1 MDSII
6 ALIQGM
12 GLFHLQWGQ
21 AVMIAI
27 SLLLLWLAIKHSRSR
42 ACHDSIREFAS
53 SWFTGANC
61 RDCCEIRYRC

>member
-27 SLLLLWLAIKHSRSR
+27 SLLLLWLAISRKFEPLLLLPIS
-42 ACHDSIREFAS
+42 ADYCQISLKQD
-53 SWFTGANC
+53 
-61 RDCCEIRYRC
+61 

>member
-27 SLLLLWLAIKHSRSR
+27 SLLLLWLAISRKFRSEER
-42 ACHDSIREFAS
+42 RVGKE
-53 SWFTGANC
+53 WGA
-61 RDCCEIRYRC
+61 RGGADA